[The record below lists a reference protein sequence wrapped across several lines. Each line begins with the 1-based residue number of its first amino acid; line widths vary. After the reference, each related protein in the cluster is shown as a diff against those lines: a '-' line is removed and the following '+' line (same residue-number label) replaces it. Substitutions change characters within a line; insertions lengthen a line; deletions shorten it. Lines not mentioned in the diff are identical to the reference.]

1 MRPHGLQPARLLCP
15 WNSPGKNTRVDAHLP
30 SPGDLPD
37 PGIEPR
43 SPALHVVRLPSE
55 LPGKVL
61 SYFRPRKIP
70 NIKNATKIEED
81 KTILY
86 LSEKEF

>member
-1 MRPHGLQPARLLCP
+1 M
-15 WNSPGKNTRVDAHLP
+15 DAHLP

-43 SPALHVVRLPSE
+43 SPALQVVCLPSE
-55 LPGKVL
+55 PPGKAV

-86 LSEKEF
+86 LSEKDF